1 MTRVRLSPAGET
13 CTMAQARA
21 GVLPDEAICADAHES
36 MGSTGMSN
44 VVCGFVTGAALSVAA
59 VGLGLGLSSAAR
71 AEGAIAIGASGDF
84 AKDGFAF
91 GAAINKASGDEA
103 AEQALAT
110 CRKYEGAPK
119 MAAIC
124 QVVFKF
130 SHECYALSFDP
141 DAGTPGV
148 GWAIAGDK
156 ETAEDRALKNCQVTA
171 GPNRRQF
178 CKVNQSFC
186 DGEN

>member
-1 MTRVRLSPAGET
+1 
-13 CTMAQARA
+13 
-21 GVLPDEAICADAHES
+21 
-36 MGSTGMSN
+36 MSN
-44 VVCGFVTGAALSVAA
+44 VVRGLAAGAALAVAA
-59 VGLGLGLSSAAR
+59 ALGMGLTSAAY

-91 GAAINKASGDEA
+91 GASINKSSADEA
-103 AEQALAT
+103 GAAALAT
-110 CRKYEGAPK
+110 CKKYEGAPK

-124 QVVFKF
+124 QVVFQF

-141 DAGTPGV
+141 DPGTPGV

-156 ETAEDRALKNCQVTA
+156 ETAEDRATKNCQVTA
-171 GPNRRQF
+171 GASRRQF

-186 DGEN
+186 DDN